1 MQQRSGTR
9 ASLWQLTLELD
20 LWQDDE
26 YPPDFS
32 DETHTDAVL
41 ELHFWDRVIEDE
53 VFEAWPAGEGT
64 CWERMLLFIRKA
76 WQNIPCSHIAV
87 SSVRVLY
94 RLFKDKAS
102 MFLFYRT
109 LCNNIS
115 VLCPRHQG
123 TLRQPFLDRRLW
135 ESGAGFDTLCCV
147 VAQGLAVSWPVVCGA
162 FWSLRSA
169 LLFVNRR
176 HYPRL
181 GNGVWTVSV

>member
-41 ELHFWDRVIEDE
+41 ELHFWDRIIEDE

-76 WQNIPCSHIAV
+76 WKNIPCSNVVAV

-102 MFLFYRT
+102 IFWFEDFVLQQYFAVSKTPRNTSSAILGQKT
-109 LCNNIS
+109 LGIWCRVWHALPCGSSGSCS
-115 VLCPRHQG
+115 VLACG
-123 TLRQPFLDRRLW
+123 LW
-135 ESGAGFDTLCCV
+135 VFFGRWG
-147 VAQGLAVSWPVVCGA
+147 
-162 FWSLRSA
+162 
-169 LLFVNRR
+169 
-176 HYPRL
+176 
-181 GNGVWTVSV
+181 